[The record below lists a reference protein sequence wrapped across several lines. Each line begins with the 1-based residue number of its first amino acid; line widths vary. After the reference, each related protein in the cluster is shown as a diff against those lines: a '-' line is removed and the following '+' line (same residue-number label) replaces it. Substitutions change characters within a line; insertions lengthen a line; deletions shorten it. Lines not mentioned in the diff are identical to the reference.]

1 MFTQRRQA
9 TLDSR
14 RKPVGTCSDATPP
27 RGPPEF
33 GRDKIRELTAVCE
46 AQGVRLTGGR
56 IGRKIP
62 LGVLSR
68 GHEIASV
75 DRPADAECV
84 RMDSVMHEGEL
95 ALAADE

>member
-14 RKPVGTCSDATPP
+14 RKPVGTCFNATPP

-46 AQGVRLTGGR
+46 AQGV
-56 IGRKIP
+56 P
-62 LGVLSR
+62 L
-68 GHEIASV
+68 
-75 DRPADAECV
+75 
-84 RMDSVMHEGEL
+84 
-95 ALAADE
+95 

>member
-46 AQGVRLTGGR
+46 AQGVPLTG
-56 IGRKIP
+56 
-62 LGVLSR
+62 R
-68 GHEIASV
+68 GA
-75 DRPADAECV
+75 PAN
-84 RMDSVMHEGEL
+84 
-95 ALAADE
+95 